1 MIVIENRRKYFMASS
16 LYRRYMDIRRVLPR
30 GCIPFMKIGEWYET
44 YGDMAEASS
53 HIIGATLHPRGG
65 TVVCE
70 FPEKEVDTY
79 LAKLVRC
86 GKSVALCGVDEED
99 TVDEEDPMNVNVR
112 FVVQRIVNYP
122 RFGYHPKRG
131 ED

>member
-1 MIVIENRRKYFMASS
+1 MIVIENNRKYFMTSP
-16 LYRRYMDIRRVLPR
+16 LYRRYMDIRRILPK
-30 GCIPFMKIGEWYET
+30 GVIPFMKIGEWYET
-44 YGDMAEASS
+44 YGDMAEVASP
-53 HIIGATLHPRGG
+53 ILGATLHHRGG

-86 GKSVALCGVDEED
+86 GKSIALCGVDD
-99 TVDEEDPMNVNVR
+99 VDPQEKSPK
-112 FVVQRIVNYP
+112 FVVQRIVNYQ
-122 RFGYHPKRG
+122 RFCYHPKRG

>member
-1 MIVIENRRKYFMASS
+1 MIIIENRSKYFTTSP
-16 LYRRYMDIRRVLPR
+16 LYRRYMEIRRALPR

-44 YGDMAEASS
+44 YGDMAEITSP
-53 HIIGATLHPRGG
+53 IIGATLLPRGG
-65 TVVCE
+65 TFVCE
-70 FPEKEVDTY
+70 FPERYLDTY

-86 GKSVALCGVDEED
+86 GKSVALCSVED
-99 TVDEEDPMNVNVR
+99 VEPPEKSPR